1 MSRMIR
7 LEHKPLSFSTTMRN
21 PMRIGDFLN
30 CIAPFEG
37 QILTNNIIDHI
48 IKNVLQAKLYHTMYQ
63 RMNKELWIK
72 FVNEETYSNNELNT
86 IIENSPQQHKEAG
99 FDKGWPSRFD
109 TWYKL
114 PMELGFVF
122 YKINE
127 PIIISTA
134 GHLLLRAT
142 NQETRDESQI
152 QNIFLNSL
160 MKYQTNNPFR
170 RNLNENAPLVL
181 LLEVLKILSKTV
193 INSSGIHRNELP
205 LLICWPNNNAQELC
219 NLILSLRKKYQYA
232 ISDEVIYEEC
242 LKLLGADH
250 TKKKRFKIN
259 QLTNE
264 AVDDFIRKM
273 RITGLFS
280 LRGGGRFIDLNHFEQ
295 SKATHILEHY
305 KDMKIFQN
313 EQDYFNYMG
322 QVDSIVLFSEEQSND
337 AVDVK
342 LATLKNWTKQYSK
355 EEIYE
360 ELHIINKRGESKNN
374 ILRFI
379 DKPTRF
385 EFLISI
391 CLCQHF
397 PNLKVLPNY
406 SVDDEGLPKYV
417 AAGGKADIE
426 CSDINSDSIV
436 EVTLMTSRNQS
447 IVEIPAITR
456 HLQELA
462 ETSSKQVFSI
472 FIAPTIH
479 ADTIYMVGY
488 TKYQYK
494 LDILAYNIEEFLTK
508 IQQHIKIN
516 DFLNSDL

>member
-1 MSRMIR
+1 MIR

-37 QILTNNIIDHI
+37 QILTNNIIEHI

-63 RMNKELWIK
+63 KNNSFLWNKYI
-72 FVNEETYSNNELNT
+72 NEEEYSNEELNE

-114 PMELGFVF
+114 SMEFGFIF
-122 YKINE
+122 YRINS
-127 PIIISTA
+127 PITFSTA
-134 GHLLLRAT
+134 GHLLLRAC
-142 NQETRDESQI
+142 NPETRDESQI

-170 RNLNENAPLVL
+170 RNLNANAPLVL
-181 LLEVLKILSKTV
+181 LLEVLKLLSHNV

-205 LLICWPNNNAQELC
+205 LLICCPHNDAKELF
-219 NLILSLRKKYQYA
+219 ITIFFLRKRYQYA
-232 ISDEVIYEEC
+232 IPDEIIYEEC
-242 LKLLGADH
+242 LKLLGVDH
-250 TKKKRFKIN
+250 TQKKRFKIN
-259 QLTNE
+259 QLINE

-280 LRGGGRFIDLNHFEQ
+280 LRGGGRFLDLNHFEQ

-305 KDMKIFQN
+305 KDVKIFQN

-322 QVDSIVLFSEEQSND
+322 QVDPIILSPEEQSND

-426 CSDINSDSIV
+426 CSDIDSDSIV

-462 ETSSKQVFSI
+462 KTSSKQVFSI

-494 LDILAYNIEEFLTK
+494 LDILAYNIEEFLVK
-508 IQQHIKIN
+508 IQQHVKIN
-516 DFLNSDL
+516 DFLSTDSQN

>member
-1 MSRMIR
+1 MSRAIR

-37 QILTNNIIDHI
+37 QILTNNIIECV

-63 RMNKELWIK
+63 RANRELWTK
-72 FVNEETYSNNELNT
+72 FVNEEVYSSNELDT
-86 IIENSPQQHKEAG
+86 IIVNSPQQHKEAG
-99 FDKGWPSRFD
+99 FDEGWPSRFD

-142 NQETRDESQI
+142 NQETRDDSQI

-170 RNLNENAPLVL
+170 RNLNANVPLVL
-181 LLEVLKILSKTV
+181 LLELLQILSKTV
-193 INSSGIHRNELP
+193 TNSHGVHRNELP
-205 LLICWPNNNAQELC
+205 LLICWSNNDAQELC
-219 NLILSLRKKYQYA
+219 DLILSLRKKYQYT
-232 ISDEVIYEEC
+232 ISDEIIYEKC
-242 LKLLGADH
+242 LKLLEVDH

-264 AVDDFIRKM
+264 SVDDFIRKM

-280 LRGGGRFIDLNHFEQ
+280 LRGSGRFIDLNHFEQ
-295 SKATHILEHY
+295 VKATHILEHY
-305 KDMKIFQN
+305 NDVKTFQN

-322 QVDSIVLFSEEQSND
+322 QVDPIILSSEEQST
-337 AVDVK
+337 DVLDIK
-342 LATLKNWTKQYSK
+342 LATLKNWAEKYSK

-360 ELHIINKRGESKNN
+360 ELQIINKRGESKNN

-385 EFLISI
+385 EFLVSI

-397 PNLKVLPNY
+397 PNLTVIPNY

-417 AAGGKADIE
+417 ASGGKADIE

-456 HLQELA
+456 HLQELS
-462 ETSSKQVFSI
+462 EISSKQVFSI

-488 TKYQYK
+488 TKFQFN
-494 LDILAYNIEEFLTK
+494 LDILAYNIEEF
-508 IQQHIKIN
+508 IN
-516 DFLNSDL
+516 KVKDIAIYNQFAAIN